1 MAVHLADEMAKV
13 KRIVVGQCR
22 GPAEDK
28 FCFLPRRCFLTGK
41 SLFMKKA
48 VRATRY
54 LESYRS
60 PMNNQI
66 KQHFWVDRDQ
76 YLLNQLKGK

>member
-1 MAVHLADEMAKV
+1 MSSLNV
-13 KRIVVGQCR
+13 KYEIKDTFETRCW
-22 GPAEDK
+22 
-28 FCFLPRRCFLTGK
+28 LPRRCFLTGK